1 MQLGSAEVTVAD
13 GPQSPD
19 GDLEVAAEISNLEK
33 SLHDDAMVLTSPN
46 LLAFLRWRPLQAAR
60 GSSGSDRTRP

>member
-33 SLHDDAMVLTSPN
+33 SLHDDSMVLTSPN
-46 LLAFLRWRPLQAAR
+46 LLAFLR
-60 GSSGSDRTRP
+60 